1 MPIESVKM
9 KNSKIGLR
17 HVRTRPKW
25 HLEPKFHEAGTFG
38 GWEKRGQTDTH
49 TQTRFMFYKYRFVIP
64 ISRPGYRGGQRGHL
78 ARAPRSREGAPFPG
92 GARQGAPLGS
102 IFAVLNSPHGIA
114 RQCAP
119 CGRLCA
125 SQTLPVGASCFKDY
139 DSTLSATK
147 VVSASTPYKL
157 F

>member
-1 MPIESVKM
+1 MELETSWIYVRNRRCIYYISRIWLPIQTANTYLKSARFTGS
-9 KNSKIGLR
+9 NSTNNIEILQKLTVLG
-17 HVRTRPKW
+17 
-25 HLEPKFHEAGTFG
+25 
-38 GWEKRGQTDTH
+38 
-49 TQTRFMFYKYRFVIP
+49 
-64 ISRPGYRGGQRGHL
+64 RPGYRGGQWGHL

-102 IFAVLNSPHGIA
+102 IFAVLNAPHGSA

-147 VVSASTPYKL
+147 VVAASAPYKL